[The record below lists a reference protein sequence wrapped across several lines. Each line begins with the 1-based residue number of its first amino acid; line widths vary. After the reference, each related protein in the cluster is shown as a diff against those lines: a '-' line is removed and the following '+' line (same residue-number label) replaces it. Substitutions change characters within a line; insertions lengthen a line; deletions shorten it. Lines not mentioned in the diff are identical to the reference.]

1 MRQQTVAELREFL
14 AARPAG
20 DDRVMVAAFEQNLRV
35 LLLPTTDRASIIAGA
50 LDELE
55 KVPVRALLG
64 LSEKNRLEQDVR
76 AYGKNALRVE
86 ASLGRRPSQEG
97 FERVVTTRRAEA
109 LRLEHEITVWAEQEL
124 ERERRSI
131 VALERLVGALAA
143 VEGRKAVVL
152 ATAGIQGFP
161 ARGLFAALDQQRQ
174 GPVKLTSSDTNRAPT
189 LEVRGQELLLA
200 FEQMVQAAQNARV
213 AFYTVSPGAPP
224 PPDNSAEFA
233 GTGATSAR
241 MLPRDTGVVEAASS
255 VARLAGATGGASFT
269 VGTDLDGRL
278 AAVTADGDAAYS
290 LGFTTSATAGEK
302 DHKIEVRTLRAGLE
316 VRHRESF
323 RRRSAPQRA
332 EAALAAA
339 VTFGQA
345 ENPLEI
351 ALQLGPAKA
360 EGKKRSGQSV
370 PLAVG
375 IPLRFVTLVPEG
387 ELRRGSVSV
396 RVAIQDARGR
406 MLESSAAI
414 VPIVVPEDQMA
425 KAMES
430 SWYHRAEMR
439 LAPGRQ
445 RVAVVV
451 LDEISGSAVD
461 HLRGDRDSRE
471 EMSRQRSANA
481 PGVGTSGSASQTRR
495 QEMHVPQDRVRRSRD
510 AGPASPWSRGANG
523 AESERSRRSRRRQAA
538 AEDFTERVDVEVVN
552 VDVVV
557 TDKAKR
563 RILDLGRDDF
573 ELLVDG
579 RPVAI
584 EYFAGPRLAGAT
596 APAPAAAPAGG
607 GDRDRP
613 RRHPLQPA
621 APTNLILYIDQTALE
636 SQDRKT
642 ALEELREFLRGRP
655 AGADR
660 VTVAAFD
667 QRLQIVAP
675 ATTDPAAIAAAFD
688 QIESRPSFAA
698 LGLGEER
705 QLQREI
711 RDLGT
716 YGGDA
721 RTIEQAIVSWGEQQI
736 DRERR
741 SIAALASAGRLLGGG
756 RRPQSGRPRDGGH
769 RGQPGAVPARRA
781 RPEARRPRLLRHQ
794 PGTRARA
801 RGPDPAR
808 RVRGDDPGRAERPRD
823 LLQPLAGGSTP
834 RAGGS
839 RRLGCRVELRSPP
852 AARLRG
858 RRSRREHRAPDRC
871 HRRGLVH
878 DLGRSRPSPG
888 RR

>member
-1 MRQQTVAELREFL
+1 MRPSQIRPALASVGFSLALGAAVSLAQAQPPAGETAGESFGERVDVEVVNVDVIVTDREDSRVLDLGRDDFELLVDGRPVAIEYFAAPRLAGAAVAPPALAPERIPELAVAPAVAHASVAPTHLIFYIDQTALENRVRQQTVAELREFL
-14 AARPAG
+14 AARPVG
-20 DDRVMVAAFEQNLRV
+20 EDRVMVAAFEQNLRV
-35 LLLPTTDRASIIAGA
+35 LLLPTTERDTIAGA

-86 ASLGRRPSQEG
+86 ASLGRRPSDQA

-213 AFYTVSPGAPP
+213 AFYTVSPGTPP

-241 MLPRDTGVVEAASS
+241 MLPRDQGVVEAASS

-269 VGTDLDGRL
+269 VGTDLDDRL

-290 LGFTTSATAGEK
+290 LGFTTSAAAGEK
-302 DHKIEVRTLRAGLE
+302 EHKIEVRAVRAGLE

-387 ELRRGSVSV
+387 ELRRGRVSV

-414 VPIVVPEDQMA
+414 VPIVVPNDQMA
-425 KAMES
+425 KAMAG

-439 LAPGRQ
+439 LAPGHQ

-451 LDEISGSAVD
+451 VDEVSGLQSTTFA
-461 HLRGDRDSRE
+461 E
-471 EMSRQRSANA
+471 IEI
-481 PGVGTSGSASQTRR
+481 PG
-495 QEMHVPQDRVRRSRD
+495 
-510 AGPASPWSRGANG
+510 
-523 AESERSRRSRRRQAA
+523 
-538 AEDFTERVDVEVVN
+538 
-552 VDVVV
+552 
-557 TDKAKR
+557 KK
-563 RILDLGRDDF
+563 
-573 ELLVDG
+573 
-579 RPVAI
+579 
-584 EYFAGPRLAGAT
+584 
-596 APAPAAAPAGG
+596 
-607 GDRDRP
+607 
-613 RRHPLQPA
+613 
-621 APTNLILYIDQTALE
+621 
-636 SQDRKT
+636 
-642 ALEELREFLRGRP
+642 
-655 AGADR
+655 
-660 VTVAAFD
+660 
-667 QRLQIVAP
+667 
-675 ATTDPAAIAAAFD
+675 
-688 QIESRPSFAA
+688 
-698 LGLGEER
+698 
-705 QLQREI
+705 
-711 RDLGT
+711 
-716 YGGDA
+716 
-721 RTIEQAIVSWGEQQI
+721 
-736 DRERR
+736 
-741 SIAALASAGRLLGGG
+741 
-756 RRPQSGRPRDGGH
+756 
-769 RGQPGAVPARRA
+769 
-781 RPEARRPRLLRHQ
+781 
-794 PGTRARA
+794 
-801 RGPDPAR
+801 
-808 RVRGDDPGRAERPRD
+808 
-823 LLQPLAGGSTP
+823 
-834 RAGGS
+834 
-839 RRLGCRVELRSPP
+839 
-852 AARLRG
+852 
-858 RRSRREHRAPDRC
+858 
-871 HRRGLVH
+871 
-878 DLGRSRPSPG
+878 
-888 RR
+888 

>member
-1 MRQQTVAELREFL
+1 MHSLQDRVRRTAALLLFVLAGGSNGARTLAQEPPPAAATEEFSERVEVEVVNVDVIVTDRERRRILGLRRDEFEILVDGRPVAIDYFAAPRLAGGTAAPQALSPERIPELAVAPAAAPAPVAPTHLIFYVDQTALENRVRQQTVAELREFL

-35 LLLPTTDRASIIAGA
+35 LLLPSTDRPSIVAA

-76 AYGKNALRVE
+76 AYGKNAMRVE
-86 ASLGRRPSQEG
+86 ASLGRRPSDQA

-161 ARGLFAALDQQRQ
+161 ARGLFAALDQQRE
-174 GPVKLTSSDTNRAPT
+174 GPVKLTSTDTNRAPT

-213 AFYTVSPGAPP
+213 AFYTVSPGGAPP
-224 PPDNSAEFA
+224 PENSAEF
-233 GTGATSAR
+233 GGSGATSPR

-278 AAVTADGDAAYS
+278 QAVTADGDAAYS
-290 LGFTTSATAGEK
+290 LGFTTSSAAGEK
-302 DHKIEVRTLRAGLE
+302 DHKIEVRALRAGLE

-351 ALQLGPAKA
+351 ALQLGPAKT

-387 ELRRGSVSV
+387 ELRRGRVSV

-414 VPIVVPEDQMA
+414 VPIVVPKEQMA
-425 KAMES
+425 KAMAG

-439 LAPGRQ
+439 LAPGHQ

-451 LDEISGSAVD
+451 VDEVSGLQSTTFA
-461 HLRGDRDSRE
+461 E
-471 EMSRQRSANA
+471 IEI
-481 PGVGTSGSASQTRR
+481 PG
-495 QEMHVPQDRVRRSRD
+495 
-510 AGPASPWSRGANG
+510 
-523 AESERSRRSRRRQAA
+523 
-538 AEDFTERVDVEVVN
+538 
-552 VDVVV
+552 
-557 TDKAKR
+557 KK
-563 RILDLGRDDF
+563 
-573 ELLVDG
+573 
-579 RPVAI
+579 
-584 EYFAGPRLAGAT
+584 
-596 APAPAAAPAGG
+596 
-607 GDRDRP
+607 
-613 RRHPLQPA
+613 
-621 APTNLILYIDQTALE
+621 
-636 SQDRKT
+636 
-642 ALEELREFLRGRP
+642 
-655 AGADR
+655 
-660 VTVAAFD
+660 
-667 QRLQIVAP
+667 
-675 ATTDPAAIAAAFD
+675 
-688 QIESRPSFAA
+688 
-698 LGLGEER
+698 
-705 QLQREI
+705 
-711 RDLGT
+711 
-716 YGGDA
+716 
-721 RTIEQAIVSWGEQQI
+721 
-736 DRERR
+736 
-741 SIAALASAGRLLGGG
+741 
-756 RRPQSGRPRDGGH
+756 
-769 RGQPGAVPARRA
+769 
-781 RPEARRPRLLRHQ
+781 
-794 PGTRARA
+794 
-801 RGPDPAR
+801 
-808 RVRGDDPGRAERPRD
+808 
-823 LLQPLAGGSTP
+823 
-834 RAGGS
+834 
-839 RRLGCRVELRSPP
+839 
-852 AARLRG
+852 
-858 RRSRREHRAPDRC
+858 
-871 HRRGLVH
+871 
-878 DLGRSRPSPG
+878 
-888 RR
+888 

>member
-1 MRQQTVAELREFL
+1 MKPRQMQTLLAALGLGIGLDSWAVLAQAPPPAAQTPAESFAERVEVEVVNVDVIVTDRNEKRILDLGRNEFEILVDGRPVAIEYFAAPRLAGAPAAPQALSPERIPELAIAPLPATAAPLTPPTHLIFYIDQTALENRVRQQTVEELREFL
-14 AARPAG
+14 AARPVG

-35 LLLPTTDRASIIAGA
+35 LLLPTTDRASIVAA

-213 AFYTVSPGAPP
+213 AFYTVSPGTPP
-224 PPDNSAEFA
+224 PPDNNAEFA

-269 VGTDLDGRL
+269 VGTDLDLRL

-290 LGFTTSATAGEK
+290 LGFSTSAAAGEK
-302 DHKIEVRTLRAGLE
+302 DHKIEVRALRAGLE

-332 EAALAAA
+332 EASLAAA

-351 ALQLGPAKA
+351 TLQLGAGKG

-370 PLAVG
+370 PLTVG

-387 ELRRGSVSV
+387 ELRRGRVSV

-414 VPIVVPEDQMA
+414 VPIDVPESQMA
-425 KAMES
+425 RAMES

-445 RVAVVV
+445 RVAVAV
-451 LDEISGSAVD
+451 LDEVSGLQSTTFA
-461 HLRGDRDSRE
+461 E
-471 EMSRQRSANA
+471 IEI
-481 PGVGTSGSASQTRR
+481 PG
-495 QEMHVPQDRVRRSRD
+495 
-510 AGPASPWSRGANG
+510 
-523 AESERSRRSRRRQAA
+523 
-538 AEDFTERVDVEVVN
+538 
-552 VDVVV
+552 
-557 TDKAKR
+557 KK
-563 RILDLGRDDF
+563 
-573 ELLVDG
+573 
-579 RPVAI
+579 
-584 EYFAGPRLAGAT
+584 
-596 APAPAAAPAGG
+596 
-607 GDRDRP
+607 
-613 RRHPLQPA
+613 
-621 APTNLILYIDQTALE
+621 
-636 SQDRKT
+636 
-642 ALEELREFLRGRP
+642 
-655 AGADR
+655 
-660 VTVAAFD
+660 
-667 QRLQIVAP
+667 
-675 ATTDPAAIAAAFD
+675 
-688 QIESRPSFAA
+688 
-698 LGLGEER
+698 
-705 QLQREI
+705 
-711 RDLGT
+711 
-716 YGGDA
+716 
-721 RTIEQAIVSWGEQQI
+721 
-736 DRERR
+736 
-741 SIAALASAGRLLGGG
+741 
-756 RRPQSGRPRDGGH
+756 
-769 RGQPGAVPARRA
+769 
-781 RPEARRPRLLRHQ
+781 
-794 PGTRARA
+794 
-801 RGPDPAR
+801 
-808 RVRGDDPGRAERPRD
+808 
-823 LLQPLAGGSTP
+823 
-834 RAGGS
+834 
-839 RRLGCRVELRSPP
+839 
-852 AARLRG
+852 
-858 RRSRREHRAPDRC
+858 
-871 HRRGLVH
+871 
-878 DLGRSRPSPG
+878 
-888 RR
+888 

>member
-1 MRQQTVAELREFL
+1 MRPSQIRPALASVGFSLALGAAVSLAQAQPPAGETAGESFGERVDVEVVNVDVIVTDREDSRVLDLGRDDFELLVDGRPVAIEYFAAPRLAGAAVAPPALAPERIPELAVAPAVAHASVAPTHLIFYIDQTALENRVRQQTVAELREFL
-14 AARPAG
+14 AARPVG
-20 DDRVMVAAFEQNLRV
+20 EDRVMVAAFEQNLRV
-35 LLLPTTDRASIIAGA
+35 LLLPTTERDTIAGA

-213 AFYTVSPGAPP
+213 AFYTVSPGTPP

-241 MLPRDTGVVEAASS
+241 MLPRDQGVVEAASS

-269 VGTDLDGRL
+269 VGTDLDDRL

-290 LGFTTSATAGEK
+290 LGFTTSAAAGEK
-302 DHKIEVRTLRAGLE
+302 EHKIEVRAVRAGLE

-387 ELRRGSVSV
+387 ELRRGRVSV

-414 VPIVVPEDQMA
+414 VPIVVPNDQMA
-425 KAMES
+425 KAMAG

-439 LAPGRQ
+439 LAPGHQ

-451 LDEISGSAVD
+451 VDEVSGLQSTTFA
-461 HLRGDRDSRE
+461 E
-471 EMSRQRSANA
+471 IEI
-481 PGVGTSGSASQTRR
+481 PG
-495 QEMHVPQDRVRRSRD
+495 
-510 AGPASPWSRGANG
+510 
-523 AESERSRRSRRRQAA
+523 
-538 AEDFTERVDVEVVN
+538 
-552 VDVVV
+552 
-557 TDKAKR
+557 KK
-563 RILDLGRDDF
+563 
-573 ELLVDG
+573 
-579 RPVAI
+579 
-584 EYFAGPRLAGAT
+584 
-596 APAPAAAPAGG
+596 
-607 GDRDRP
+607 
-613 RRHPLQPA
+613 
-621 APTNLILYIDQTALE
+621 
-636 SQDRKT
+636 
-642 ALEELREFLRGRP
+642 
-655 AGADR
+655 
-660 VTVAAFD
+660 
-667 QRLQIVAP
+667 
-675 ATTDPAAIAAAFD
+675 
-688 QIESRPSFAA
+688 
-698 LGLGEER
+698 
-705 QLQREI
+705 
-711 RDLGT
+711 
-716 YGGDA
+716 
-721 RTIEQAIVSWGEQQI
+721 
-736 DRERR
+736 
-741 SIAALASAGRLLGGG
+741 
-756 RRPQSGRPRDGGH
+756 
-769 RGQPGAVPARRA
+769 
-781 RPEARRPRLLRHQ
+781 
-794 PGTRARA
+794 
-801 RGPDPAR
+801 
-808 RVRGDDPGRAERPRD
+808 
-823 LLQPLAGGSTP
+823 
-834 RAGGS
+834 
-839 RRLGCRVELRSPP
+839 
-852 AARLRG
+852 
-858 RRSRREHRAPDRC
+858 
-871 HRRGLVH
+871 
-878 DLGRSRPSPG
+878 
-888 RR
+888 